1 MSPDRPYFFDLDPP
15 ALERIVTRLRMPAYR
30 AQQIMRWVYQRSV
43 ADPHE
48 MTDLSKADRQ
58 LLAEQITFTAGT
70 VAQHQRASDD
80 TQKLLISWPASPNN
94 PKSTNHNPQLTE
106 CVMIPSDGN
115 GSPRRTG
122 CISSQVGCPVG
133 CRFCASGLGGLEA
146 NLTAGQ
152 IVEQVHWLNRR
163 AGSSTSPAGYTGA
176 VDGPAR
182 RKHITNVVFMGMGE
196 PLCNFEHVTRAV
208 RTLRADW
215 AFGLSARRITIST
228 VGLPAQMRRL
238 GELDL
243 PVTLAISLHA
253 PDDELR
259 RRLIPWAERTSI
271 DAILDAARFYFE
283 RTGREITFEY
293 VLLRDVNDRPE
304 HARQLAR
311 LVRPLRCNVNL
322 IRYNEVKGLPFDRP
336 ATDDVHRFQQILQRA
351 GVNTHL
357 RASRGRDIA
366 AACGQLRREA
376 SENHQ

>member
-1 MSPDRPYFFDLDPP
+1 
-15 ALERIVTRLRMPAYR
+15 
-30 AQQIMRWVYQRSV
+30 
-43 ADPHE
+43 
-48 MTDLSKADRQ
+48 
-58 LLAEQITFTAGT
+58 
-70 VAQHQRASDD
+70 
-80 TQKLLISWPASPNN
+80 
-94 PKSTNHNPQLTE
+94 
-106 CVMIPSDGN
+106 MIPSDGN
-115 GSPRRTG
+115 DSPRRTG

-133 CRFCASGLGGLEA
+133 CRFCASGVGGLEA

-152 IVEQVHWLNRR
+152 IVEQVHWLN
-163 AGSSTSPAGYTGA
+163 AITTAPADKSA
-176 VDGPAR
+176 IQNPKSA
-182 RKHITNVVFMGMGE
+182 ISNVVFMGMGE
-196 PLCNFEHVTRAV
+196 PLCNFEHVTQAI
-208 RTLRADW
+208 RTLCADW
-215 AFGLSARRITIST
+215 AFDLSARRITVSS

-238 GELDL
+238 AELDL

-293 VLLRDVNDRPE
+293 VLLRDANDRPE

-311 LVRPLRCNVNL
+311 LVKPLRCNVNL
-322 IRYNEVKGLPFDRP
+322 IRYNEVAGLPFDRP

-376 SENHQ
+376 AENHR